1 MKILVVGGAG
11 YIGSLMVR
19 RLTDGGDLP
28 VVLDDL
34 STGNVKTV
42 TDGCTFY
49 KGDLGDETLLDSI
62 FSKEKIDLVMHFA
75 AKIQVGESVRRPDL
89 YYQNN
94 VAKVVTLL
102 DAMLKNGC
110 KNFIFSSSAA
120 VYGQPEYLPVDENH
134 PVNPINPYGSSKRMV
149 EIIMGDYHRAFGL
162 NGVALRYFNAAGA
175 ALDGSMGEAQPEKQN
190 LIPIALEN
198 LEKGRPTTIF
208 GNDWDTPDGTCVRDY
223 INVEDIVAAHLKAA
237 EYLSGKP
244 VFDIINLGTNQGA
257 SVKEVLAM
265 VATVHGGDVDAVN
278 GPRREGDPAKL
289 IASNKKAEKNLGWK
303 PVSSDLETIIR
314 SAYNWHFNRTY

>member
-1 MKILVVGGAG
+1 MKVLVVGGAG

-19 RLTDGGDLP
+19 RLTDAGHLP

-62 FSKEKIDLVMHFA
+62 FSKEKVDLVMHFA

-149 EIIMGDYHRAFGL
+149 EIIMEDYHRAFGL

-175 ALDGSMGEAQPEKQN
+175 ALDGSMGESQKEKQN
-190 LIPIALEN
+190 LIPIVLEN
-198 LEKGRPTTIF
+198 VEKGRPTTIF
-208 GNDWDTPDGTCVRDY
+208 GSDWDTPDGTCVRDY
-223 INVEDIVAAHLKAA
+223 INVEDIVAAHLRAA
-237 EYLSGKP
+237 DYLSRQS
-244 VFDIINLGTNQGA
+244 VCDIINLGSSHGA
-257 SVKEVLAM
+257 SVREIVAM
-265 VATVHGGDVDAVN
+265 VSKIHGKKAEAVS

-289 IASNKKAEKNLGWK
+289 VASNEKAKKTLGWK

-314 SAYNWHFNRTY
+314 SAYNWHFNRLY